1 MREREIIKTLIVD
14 DEPVARK
21 TICAL
26 IEKDPEI
33 DIVGEC
39 GNGFAAVE
47 LIEAKAPQL
56 VFLDIQMPGLNGFEV
71 LASLETQEMPVI
83 VFVTAFDR
91 YALKAFDVH
100 ALDYLLK
107 PYSDSRFYEALEL
120 AKSRVQQRQL
130 ETVNSQIEDML
141 RSLPNFDA
149 DKFKKPAYI
158 ANFRVKSGNR
168 VLLVNTGEVDWLAAD
183 DYYVK
188 LHVGGK
194 THLLRVSMN
203 DLETRLDPQRFLRIH
218 RSTIINCAR
227 LKGMCQ
233 HANGEHTVLLSTG
246 EELKVSRSRREKV
259 TKLLASME
267 STQREISHG

>member
-1 MREREIIKTLIVD
+1 VKISTIIVD
-14 DEPVARK
+14 DEALSRRGIEIRLLSAPDFEVVAQ
-21 TICAL
+21 CS
-26 IEKDPEI
+26 
-33 DIVGEC
+33 
-39 GNGFAAVE
+39 NGREAMAAVT
-47 LIEAKAPQL
+47 KHKPDV

-107 PYSDSRFYEALEL
+107 PYTDSRFYEALEL
-120 AKSRVQQRQL
+120 AKSRVQQQQL
-130 ETVNSQIEDML
+130 ESVNSQIEDML

-168 VLLVNTGEVDWLAAD
+168 VTLVNTSEVDWLAAD

-246 EELKVSRSRREKV
+246 EELKVSRSRRERV

-267 STQREISHG
+267 RN